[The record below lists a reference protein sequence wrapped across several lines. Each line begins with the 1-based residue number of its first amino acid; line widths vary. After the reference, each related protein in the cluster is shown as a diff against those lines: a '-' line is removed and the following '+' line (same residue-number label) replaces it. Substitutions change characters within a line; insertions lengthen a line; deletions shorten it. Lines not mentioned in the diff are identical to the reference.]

1 MDHNANAL
9 KIMEEFAEEFYQVFP
24 SDEEPLTFNYGHGA
38 ITVTCLNDT
47 NHKDFV
53 DRIVAAGRW
62 KQHDPKGALRRGFY
76 LLSCSYEC

>member
-1 MDHNANAL
+1 MDHSANAIKL
-9 KIMEEFAEEFYQVFP
+9 IEEFSKEFHQVFP
-24 SDEEPLTFNYGHGA
+24 ADDELLTFEYGDGV
-38 ITVTCLNDT
+38 IMVTCLYDT
-47 NHKDFV
+47 IHKDFV